1 MNFSKVI
8 TIEDDESYLRQV
20 SKDAVK
26 NDSELEDDIK
36 YISEFCKSNEVLA
49 MASVQL
55 GIPKKLIYIKS
66 TKEDSFLMEH
76 VEDEAIVM
84 INPEIIEEQGESIY
98 WECCASCMDNM
109 GLVRRPYKVK
119 VRYFDADFNQKEEIF
134 KGFKATVFSHE
145 YDHLFGILHM
155 DIAEKLMVM
164 PVEERHVFR
173 QKSENKYKVLR
184 KTGKYKHPLR

>member
-1 MNFSKVI
+1 MDFSKVI

-20 SKDAVK
+20 SKDVEK
-26 NDSELEDDIK
+26 DDLELEDNIK
-36 YISEFCKSNEVLA
+36 YISEFCKENDVLA

-66 TKEDSFLMEH
+66 TKEDSFLLEH
-76 VEDEAIVM
+76 VEDESIVM
-84 INPEIIEEQGESIY
+84 INPEIIEEEGESIY

-109 GLVRRPYKVK
+109 GLVRRPYRVK
-119 VRYFDADFNQKEEIF
+119 VRYLDADFNEKEETLE
-134 KGFKATVFSHE
+134 GFKATVFSHE

-164 PVEERHVFR
+164 PVDERHVFR
-173 QKSENKYKVLR
+173 QKEENKYKVLR

>member
-1 MNFSKVI
+1 MDFSKVI

-20 SKDAVK
+20 SKDARK
-26 NDSELEDDIK
+26 DDPKLEDNIK
-36 YISEFCKSNEVLA
+36 YISEFCKENEVLA

-66 TKEDSFLMEH
+66 TKEDSFLLEH
-76 VEDEAIVM
+76 VEDEAIIM
-84 INPEIIEEQGESIY
+84 INPEIIEEEGESIY

-109 GLVRRPYKVK
+109 GLVRRPYRVK
-119 VRYFDADFNQKEEIF
+119 VRYLDADFNEKEETLE
-134 KGFKATVFSHE
+134 GFKATVFSHE

-164 PVEERHVFR
+164 PVDERHVFR
-173 QKSENKYKVLR
+173 QKEENKYKILR